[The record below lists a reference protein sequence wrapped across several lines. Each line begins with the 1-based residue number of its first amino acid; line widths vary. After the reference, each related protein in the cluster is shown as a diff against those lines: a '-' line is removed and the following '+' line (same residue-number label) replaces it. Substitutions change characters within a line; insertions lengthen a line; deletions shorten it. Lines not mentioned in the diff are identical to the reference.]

1 VTTLLLVVVL
11 LTLAAVLILA
21 VVVAAMLRSLTR
33 LRAEVERAGAP
44 ASGAL
49 DALNG
54 GLAVGT
60 RAPRIEAT
68 ALDGSPYTGDRWN
81 GALRLV
87 TFAHPGCPPCEDL
100 VPGLIGGCEDG
111 SLPPAIVVSR
121 GDPAEQP
128 AGWRRPAGR
137 TDLVTERGD
146 EVARRFESFV
156 TPHVFVV
163 TPEDRIGARGVATTV
178 KDVHELVARATGG
191 PA

>member
-1 VTTLLLVVVL
+1 VTTVLLVVVL
-11 LTLAAVLILA
+11 MTLAAVLVLA

-33 LRAEVERAGAP
+33 LRADVERRAP
-44 ASGAL
+44 ATGAL

-54 GLAVGT
+54 GLAVGA

-81 GALRLV
+81 GALRIV
-87 TFAHPGCPPCEDL
+87 TFAHPGCPPCEEL
-100 VPGLIGGCEDG
+100 VPGLIGGSEDG

-128 AGWRRPAGR
+128 AGGRRPVAR

-163 TPEDRIGARGVATTV
+163 TPEGRIGARGVATTV
-178 KDVHELVARATGG
+178 QDVRELVARATGG
-191 PA
+191 RA